1 MQQDYSFIRTCE
13 RGGHGAEGPRGAES
27 QQVRKMETVT
37 SRGQRGK
44 LCEREGA
51 EAKKCRGEER
61 GDRGGALMDRVKKE
75 QTQERGGEG
84 AVLGQ

>member
-1 MQQDYSFIRTCE
+1 MSE
-13 RGGHGAEGPRGAES
+13 RARR
-27 QQVRKMETVT
+27 Q
-37 SRGQRGK
+37 
-44 LCEREGA
+44 
-51 EAKKCRGEER
+51 KKCRGEER

>member
-13 RGGHGAEGPRGAES
+13 RGGHGAEGPRGAER

-51 EAKKCRGEER
+51 EAKKVQRRGER
-61 GDRGGALMDRVKKE
+61 
-75 QTQERGGEG
+75 
-84 AVLGQ
+84 